1 MAEAKGNRRSI
12 TDQQELEDFVVDI
25 GGSATLTMLAANGFV
40 RDRATQVANV
50 NTENE
55 RSLSMLIEHGDFHY
69 LVSGDLSG
77 RASGGEN
84 AKVEKAVG
92 EYIESQDILVD
103 VLHVNHHGADNSSEK
118 EFLQLIQPTIAVISA
133 GNRNPFAHLLILT
146 LIKPFGFRVN
156 QATKIPG

>member
-84 AKVEKAVG
+84 AKVEKR
-92 EYIESQDILVD
+92 
-103 VLHVNHHGADNSSEK
+103 
-118 EFLQLIQPTIAVISA
+118 SA
-133 GNRNPFAHLLILT
+133 STLNRRT
-146 LIKPFGFRVN
+146 Y
-156 QATKIPG
+156 